1 MEIKGKTIS
10 YSTYIKIKTLERE
23 NMLEKEF
30 SNLEQTLTQDSSQKL
45 EDKHYKLD
53 EIRIIKLKGHCIR
66 SNATTYSANLESRN
80 YINEQILVFKKEN
93 ESIIRNQQEI
103 LGET

>member
-1 MEIKGKTIS
+1 MFLDTLLMEIKGKTIS

-30 SNLEQTLTQDSSQKL
+30 SNLEQTLTQDSSQQL
-45 EDKHYKLD
+45 EDKHYQLN

-66 SNATTYSANLESRN
+66 SKATKY
-80 YINEQILVFKKEN
+80 
-93 ESIIRNQQEI
+93 
-103 LGET
+103 